1 MLKHIA
7 EFSAQTESGELTP
20 EQAEDVLDRML
31 EGLPKAG
38 RILLVPPDITRCYS
52 YGGVITS
59 YLYRRLRG
67 EADVRIMPAVGTF
80 FVTTTGGRT
89 RYISA
94 QCPAIT
100 AAGCPEAGT
109 GGISGWR

>member
-38 RILLVPPDITRCYS
+38 RILLVPPDITRCFTAQPVVVLVNIS
-52 YGGVITS
+52 PFGGQKV
-59 YLYRRLRG
+59 
-67 EADVRIMPAVGTF
+67 
-80 FVTTTGGRT
+80 
-89 RYISA
+89 
-94 QCPAIT
+94 
-100 AAGCPEAGT
+100 AAG
-109 GGISGWR
+109 RVRN